1 MSIISPSVTPT
12 SDSVEEYR
20 QQLDRVSSFAHRI
33 QIDLMDGQ
41 FAKPKVIDVA
51 DIWWPH
57 DIEADIHLMYQ
68 QPTDYIDTLI
78 SLRPS
83 LVIIHAEADG
93 DLQVMMS
100 RLQEVGIRVGVALLQ
115 ETSVDFA
122 RSLIAQADH
131 ALLFSGHLGSFGG
144 VADLGLL
151 EKVTEI
157 RLIKPSIEIGWD
169 GGANT
174 SNVSQLS
181 SGGVDVINVGGS
193 IQNAQEPKAMFD
205 ELTNRLSSAGALL

>member
-33 QIDLMDGQ
+33 QIDLMDGK

-68 QPTDYIDTLI
+68 QPADYIETLI
-78 SLRPS
+78 ALRPS

-115 ETSVDFA
+115 ETSDRKSV
-122 RSLIAQADH
+122 
-131 ALLFSGHLGSFGG
+131 
-144 VADLGLL
+144 V
-151 EKVTEI
+151 
-157 RLIKPSIEIGWD
+157 
-169 GGANT
+169 
-174 SNVSQLS
+174 
-181 SGGVDVINVGGS
+181 
-193 IQNAQEPKAMFD
+193 
-205 ELTNRLSSAGALL
+205 